1 MEPEHQDTTE
11 KFHAAKAEEARAH
24 AIVTSPQPAQNPYA
38 IPGAIVIAGLIIAG
52 AVAYTGK
59 SGGAI
64 IPSDGT
70 AQVADT
76 IDDTDNEPD
85 QMRAV
90 DGSDFIVG
98 NPNAKVKIVEFSDL
112 ECPFC
117 KRFHFTMKEVMQQY
131 GPSGDVAWVF
141 RHFPLDS
148 LHSQARPEAIA
159 AECVGRIGGNEA
171 FWKYLDAIFEETP
184 SNDGLDLAKLDE
196 FASTIGI
203 DATAFATCRGAEDA
217 AGAVETDFQDAI
229 ASGGTGTPYS
239 VIIAADGSRSPFS
252 GAQPKANIE
261 RAITQAL
268 GK

>member
-1 MEPEHQDTTE
+1 MEQTHQDTTE
-11 KFHAAKAEEARAH
+11 KFHEEKAAVEAGAVV
-24 AIVTSPQPAQNPYA
+24 AQPQPAQNPYA

-52 AVAYTGK
+52 AVVFNGQTAGTIVPK
-59 SGGAI
+59 DGAAQAA
-64 IPSDGT
+64 GT
-70 AQVADT
+70 AQEN
-76 IDDTDNEPD
+76 DNAPD

-90 DGSDFIVG
+90 DGSDFIIG
-98 NPNAKVKIVEFSDL
+98 NPNAKVKIVTFSDL

-117 KRFHFTMKEVMQQY
+117 KRFHFTMKEIMQQY

-148 LHSQARPEAIA
+148 LHSQARPESIA
-159 AECVGRIGGNEA
+159 AECVGRLKGNDA
-171 FWKYLDAIFEETP
+171 FWKYLDAVFEETP
-184 SNDGLDLAKLDE
+184 SNDGLDMALLDT
-196 FASTIGI
+196 FA
-203 DATAFATCRGAEDA
+203 ATLEVDTGAFTVCRAAEDA
-217 AGAVETDFQDAI
+217 ASAVEADFQDAI

-239 VIIAADGSRSPFS
+239 VIIAADGSRTPFS